1 MKMSPV
7 ICAACAGMASVAAA
21 QDFSLLLVPTQATIE
36 CVEGSTFTLSVFG
49 DASVG
54 THMLGGSFALDS
66 NSASIAS
73 MTWTPASWSSFNT
86 DNGYAGNGNYNQIIF
101 GQLVIPGV
109 PPFDVPAA
117 GSELG
122 GVIGSFQ
129 VTLGIPQPELLQF
142 QLVEQ
147 SPFSL
152 EVIDI
157 NTGETHRSSD
167 GNLMLGSTS
176 ILICPAPSTCALLG
190 FTGLFGARR
199 RR

>member
-1 MKMSPV
+1 MNMSTIV
-7 ICAACAGMASVAAA
+7 CATFAGLASVAGA
-21 QDFSLLLVPTQATIE
+21 QDFSLVLLPAVSTIE
-36 CVEGSTFTLSVFG
+36 CVEGSTFSIDVIG

-54 THMLGGSFALDS
+54 THMLGGSFTLDT

-86 DNGYAGNGNYNQIIF
+86 DNGYAGNGNYNSVIF

-122 GVIGSFQ
+122 GLIGSFQ
-129 VTLGIPQPELLQF
+129 VTLGVPQPELLQF

-152 EVIDI
+152 EVVDI

-167 GNLMLGSTS
+167 GNLMLGSAS
-176 ILICPAPSTCALLG
+176 LLICPAPSSCALFG
-190 FTGLFGARR
+190 FTVLFGARR
-199 RR
+199 RQ